1 MRGEDDEE
9 ELRAKRCRAGR
20 GLSARPPPPPTAY
33 LQLLPNTVFS
43 FSLSHSHSLT
53 VKSLRSS
60 QGFTL
65 KPYALKPFFFSNTLN
80 NPYSRGLELESSRLK
95 LKAQAQGSTSQSSS
109 SSSSSSNHHT
119 QSKSQITNHKSKN
132 QNPIQN
138 CHSAEI
144 VPYITTYHL
153 LFSDSFL
160 PLSFFL
166 DDVYLCSILSITFF
180 PFLIVTFSG

>member
-1 MRGEDDEE
+1 MQNDAAPGEGFPPA
-9 ELRAKRCRAGR
+9 RPH
-20 GLSARPPPPPTAY
+20 RPPPTSNFYPIP
-33 LQLLPNTVFS
+33 
-43 FSLSHSHSLT
+43 FSLSLFHILT
-53 VKSLRSS
+53 LLRSKAYGQVKALRS
-60 QGFTL
+60 NLTL
-65 KPYALKPFFFSNTLN
+65 SNLFFFVSNTLN

-95 LKAQAQGSTSQSSS
+95 LKAQAQGSTSQS